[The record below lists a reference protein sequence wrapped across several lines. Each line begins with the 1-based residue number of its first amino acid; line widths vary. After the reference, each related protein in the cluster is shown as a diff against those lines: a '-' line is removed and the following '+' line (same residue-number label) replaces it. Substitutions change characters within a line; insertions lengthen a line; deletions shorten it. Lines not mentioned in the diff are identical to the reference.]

1 MLCSAAMILVG
12 LTGGIAT
19 GKTTVANM
27 LKRCGAVVI
36 DADALAREVV
46 RPGKPAWRAIV
57 KAFGKT
63 VLNPDRTINRQA
75 LGHIVFRS
83 RTKLRLL
90 ERIIHPRVAQRQ
102 AQVTRQTARK
112 IPHAVVIYD
121 VPLLFE
127 AGIDKR
133 FDKIIVVTTDRE
145 QQITRLRAR
154 NGLTRAVALQR
165 IRSQMPLSKKI
176 QRADYV
182 LDGTISKTALRRN
195 VRRLYRTLRNFAQS
209 SFPMHS
215 PPSLC

>member
-46 RPGKPAWRAIV
+46 QPGKPAWCAIV
-57 KAFGKT
+57 RTFGRN
-63 VLNPDRTINRQA
+63 VLNPDRTIDRHA

-83 RTKLRLL
+83 RAKLRLL
-90 ERIIHPRVAQRQ
+90 ERIIHPRVARLQAQLTRQ
-102 AQVTRQTARK
+102 AAKRT
-112 IPHAVVIYD
+112 PDAVVIYD

-127 AGIDKR
+127 TGIDKR
-133 FDKIIVVTTDRE
+133 FDKIIVVTADRKE
-145 QQITRLRAR
+145 QITRLRKR
-154 NGLTRAVALQR
+154 NGLTRAVALRR
-165 IRSQMPLSKKI
+165 IRNQMSLSKKV

-182 LDGTISKTALRRN
+182 LDSTLSMNALRRN
-195 VRRLYRTLRNFAQS
+195 VRQLHRTLRTFA
-209 SFPMHS
+209 
-215 PPSLC
+215 